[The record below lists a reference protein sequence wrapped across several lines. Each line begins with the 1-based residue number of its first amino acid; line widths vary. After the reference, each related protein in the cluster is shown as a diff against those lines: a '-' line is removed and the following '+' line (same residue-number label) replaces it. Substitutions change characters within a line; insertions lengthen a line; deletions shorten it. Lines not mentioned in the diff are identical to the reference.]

1 MELEEILRER
11 ITHELDMDLLREIS
25 KVAKV
30 NLEKEIE
37 LAERKFHGKLD
48 RVLNNITNKRYLYYT
63 KNNFFIKKYIKL

>member
-1 MELEEILRER
+1 MDLEQILRER

-37 LAERKFHGKLD
+37 LAERKFNGRLD
-48 RVLNNITNKRYLYYT
+48 RVLNNITNNRAHDTDSL
-63 KNNFFIKKYIKL
+63 

>member
-1 MELEEILRER
+1 MDPEKILIER
-11 ITHELDMDLLREIS
+11 ITHELDMDLLRELS

-48 RVLNNITNKRYLYYT
+48 RILNNITNKSAHETTGL
-63 KNNFFIKKYIKL
+63 